1 MAKNAPTSNASLC
14 AATAHFTKGQ
24 TVAAIYRLERPLGH
38 DAAFTRWLAHDEQ
51 LDAPVVL
58 HFLPDAVAG
67 DSRALTELRQEVK
80 RNRQLVHPNVVRVHD
95 LVEEENWAALATD
108 HVEGDSLAVRLAG
121 KNGGAFDPAEI
132 LPWMEQLCRSLEDAH
147 RIGLLH
153 RDLRPENLVV
163 TKSGELMVSSF
174 GVSRTILDALVR
186 ARIPI
191 PPGSDIAYASPQQL
205 DGERPTRADDI
216 YSLGATLYDLITGRP
231 PFHSGDLVPQ
241 VRKSTPPPVSERRA
255 ELKVVGAKIPKSWD
269 AVIAACLDKPIET
282 RPQSA
287 EAVGAQLGAAR
298 GEIKPA
304 VTKPAISSVVVPP
317 PKESAPAPAPA
328 PAKKVEVQVEK
339 SEPAKSGPA
348 KKTAPPARSAFA
360 PALNPADEAGAK
372 GPSYGLIAAL
382 LLLVLGVGAYL
393 LFKPVSNP
401 VRGAANSTPAPSLAV
416 PVPENAG
423 TPAVSP
429 AMTVDLERPTPIPE
443 DELPVGAA
451 TPVVP
456 DIPEM
461 TETQKAVAAAKEK
474 AEVAA
479 RVLEER
485 AKKQAE
491 TASAVAAAA
500 AELEKAREA
509 AAAAEKDI
517 EKLTAEQAA
526 RQAAQE
532 KAAAAAA
539 EAKKAAEEKERLAQE
554 AVAAVEGNA
563 KAAAERAAAA
573 EEASKAITALE
584 TDLAAQKEAAAE
596 AAKNAAAAAKI
607 QEQEALAFK
616 LAQAAEEKAAAEEE
630 AARAAEAARI
640 AEDKRLAQERENARL
655 AAQAE
660 AAQKAAAEAQR
671 LADEAQQAMEQL
683 DLLRQQGIEAQKKAD
698 EARRRAEDAAEAIKT
713 GVPLPTPIPAVSPA
727 AKAEDSQ
734 LENSLGMRFAPV
746 GGVLFSI
753 WHTRVRD
760 FEAFVKASG
769 STASAWKSPGFQQGP
784 DHPVVNVSW
793 YDALAFCKWLTTEEH
808 KSGSLA
814 TGRAYRL
821 PTDVEWS
828 AAVGLP
834 PEEGATPYDRDL
846 VESKTYPWGTQ
857 WPPPPNVANY
867 SGEETGLDAALPGY
881 NDGYSWTSPVGSF
894 PPNSLGLYDMGGN
907 ASQWVMDWWSSKNKE
922 KVLRG
927 GSWFHG
933 AIKMSLLAS
942 SRTHVAPEKSTDSYG
957 FRVVIADDQ
966 GRNAAL

>member
-1 MAKNAPTSNASLC
+1 MANNAPTSTASLC

-51 LDAPVVL
+51 LDASVVL

-67 DSRALTELRQEVK
+67 DGRALTELRQEVK
-80 RNRQLVHPNVVRVHD
+80 RNRQLVHPHVVRVHD

-108 HVEGDSLAVRLAG
+108 HVEGDSLAVRLAA

-132 LPWMEQLCRSLEDAH
+132 LPWIEQLCRSLEDAH

-216 YSLGATLYDLITGRP
+216 YSLGATLYDLLSGRP
-231 PFHSGDLVPQ
+231 PFHTGDLVPQ
-241 VRKSTPPPVSERRA
+241 VRKITPPPVSERRA

-287 EAVGAQLGAAR
+287 EAVGAQLAAAR

-304 VTKPAISSVVVPP
+304 VTKPGSSSVLAPP
-317 PKESAPAPAPA
+317 QKESALAPVPA
-328 PAKKVEVQVEK
+328 PAKKVEVQAEK

-360 PALNPADEAGAK
+360 PALNPADDAGAK
-372 GPSYGLIAAL
+372 GPPYGLIAAL
-382 LLLVLGVGAYL
+382 LLLVLGVGAF
-393 LFKPVSNP
+393 LFFRPTSSP
-401 VRGAANSTPAPSLAV
+401 VRGTANSTPAPALAV
-416 PVPENAG
+416 PVPEDAG
-423 TPAVSP
+423 KPAVSP
-429 AMTVDLERPTPIPE
+429 AMEFDLERPTPIPE
-443 DELPVGAA
+443 SELPVEEA

-456 DIPEM
+456 EMPEP
-461 TETQKAVAAAKEK
+461 QRAVAAAKEK
-474 AEVAA
+474 ADAA
-479 RVLEER
+479 ALVLEQR

-500 AELEKAREA
+500 AELAKAREA
-509 AAAAEKDI
+509 AAAAKKDI
-517 EKLTAEQAA
+517 EKLTVEQTA

-554 AVAAVEGNA
+554 AASAVEENA
-563 KAAAERAAAA
+563 KAAAERTAAA
-573 EEASKAITALE
+573 EEAAKAITALE
-584 TDLAAQKEAAAE
+584 ADLAAQKQVAAE
-596 AAKNAAAAAKI
+596 AETNAAAAAKI

-616 LAQAAEEKAAAEEE
+616 QAQDASEKAAAEAE

-640 AEDKRLAQERENARL
+640 GEEKRLAQERENARL
-655 AAQAE
+655 TAQAE

-671 LADEAQQAMEQL
+671 LADEAKQAMEQL

-698 EARRRAEDAAEAIKT
+698 EARRRAEEAAEAIKT
-713 GVPLPTPIPAVSPA
+713 GVPLPTPIPAVSPS
-727 AKAEDSQ
+727 AKAENSQ

-753 WHTRVRD
+753 WHTRVQD

-814 TGRAYRL
+814 AGRAYRL

-834 PEEGATPYDRDL
+834 PEEGATPYERDL

-894 PPNSLGLYDMGGN
+894 SPNSLGLYDMGGN
-907 ASQWVMDWWSSKNKE
+907 ASQWVMDWWSSKKKE

-927 GSWFHG
+927 GSWFQG

-942 SRTHVAPEKSTDSYG
+942 SRTHVAPEKNTDSYG
-957 FRVVIADDQ
+957 FRVVIADDR
-966 GRNAAL
+966 GENAAL